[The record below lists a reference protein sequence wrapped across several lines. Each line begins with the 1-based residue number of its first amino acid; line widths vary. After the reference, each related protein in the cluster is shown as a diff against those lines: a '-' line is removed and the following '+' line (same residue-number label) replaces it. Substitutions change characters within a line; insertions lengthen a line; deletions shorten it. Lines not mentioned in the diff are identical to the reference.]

1 MKYLI
6 TSALPYANGP
16 IHFGHIAG
24 VYLPADIFT
33 RHKKLKGDKA
43 IHICGSDEHG
53 VAIMQNAQK
62 ANKSYQE
69 YVNEWHK
76 THKDLFEKYEIKFD
90 FFGQTSAEY
99 HKKETLTWFNDL
111 LSKGLIEKKA
121 EQQLQ
126 CQSCKNMLP
135 DRFVEGECYV
145 CHYPEARGDECP
157 SCGTWIDP
165 LKLLKPV
172 CKFCGSKEVKA
183 VDSYQWYLMLS
194 KVYPQWQKWFET
206 RKPVWRK
213 NVVPFVESL
222 TKENLVDRA
231 ITRDLD
237 WGIDV
242 PLPEAKGKK
251 IYVWFDAPIGYVSNT
266 AEYLKQSGSNEDHI
280 KDWWGNKDVTIVNF
294 IGKDNI
300 IFHSIIF
307 PVMCLGTGFVNPV
320 SDLPANQYV
329 NLEGKQFS
337 KSKGWYV
344 DADEAVTQFGSD
356 ALRFYLTSLIP
367 ETSDSSFTWKGLELK
382 INSEL
387 ANNIGNF
394 INRAMKFSAKNW
406 PEGMPAEK
414 FESFFQTETE
424 FLTKEMKQYHTYLDN
439 YEIKKGQE
447 WLLSI
452 GMRINQIITERAPWT
467 QFKTEPAKAQ
477 ETIAF
482 STAYVLLLGS
492 YFSPYLPKFSNAILS
507 YFGLNSESDLVKK
520 IYAGDL
526 KAMKDFFAA
535 GFKLKVEPE
544 GLVPKIDPKLIEE
557 LDKKLKDKALE
568 MNSPEKEAIKQLTEA
583 YGKKHTGSVITADKE
598 IDLIIT
604 AHGATIAV
612 DLKLMPKLKDN
623 HFEKAKAYKAI
634 NPDTKV
640 YLLYSG
646 PKKFEKDGVS
656 VWPLEDFLKELPL

>member
-33 RHKKLKGDKA
+33 RHKKLKGVKA

-62 ANKSYQE
+62 SGKSYQE
-69 YVNEWHK
+69 YVNEWHL
-76 THKDLFEKYEIKFD
+76 THKNLFEKYDIKFD
-90 FFGQTSAEY
+90 FFGQTSAPY
-99 HKKETLTWFNDL
+99 HKEETLKWFNDL
-111 LSKGLIEKKA
+111 LGKGLIEKKA
-121 EQQLQ
+121 EEQLQ
-126 CQSCKNMLP
+126 CQSCHNMLP

-194 KVYPQWQKWFET
+194 KVYPEWQKWFES

-266 AEYLKQSGSNEDHI
+266 KEYLKDKGEDYI
-280 KDWWGNKDVTIVNF
+280 KDWWGAKDVTIVNF

-320 SDLPANQYV
+320 TDLPANQYV

-344 DADEAVTQFGSD
+344 DADEAITQFGSD

-394 INRAMKFSAKNW
+394 INRAMKFSASKF
-406 PEGMPAEK
+406 PDGVPAQK
-414 FESFFQTETE
+414 FEAFFNEHQKGVEDFIKEYHE
-424 FLTKEMKQYHTYLDN
+424 FLDSYQ
-439 YEIKKGQE
+439 IKRGQE
-447 WLLSI
+447 HLMGLGSKV
-452 GMRINQIITERAPWT
+452 NQFITERAPWT
-467 QFKTEPAKAQ
+467 EFKTDPEKAL
-477 ETIAF
+477 ETIAI
-482 STAYVLLLGS
+482 STAYVLVIGT
-492 YFSPYLPKFSNAILS
+492 YFSPYLPQLSKAILS
-507 YFGLNSESDLVKK
+507 YFGLNAESEVVKK
-520 IYAGDL
+520 IYQGDL
-526 KAMKDFFAA
+526 KAMKDFFSKD
-535 GFKLKVEPE
+535 FKLQVDPQ
-544 GLVPKIDPKLIEE
+544 GLVPKIDTKLIDE
-557 LDKKLKDKALE
+557 LDQKLK
-568 MNSPEKEAIKQLTEA
+568 EK
-583 YGKKHTGSVITADKE
+583 
-598 IDLIIT
+598 
-604 AHGATIAV
+604 GAT
-612 DLKLMPKLKDN
+612 L
-623 HFEKAKAYKAI
+623 
-634 NPDTKV
+634 
-640 YLLYSG
+640 
-646 PKKFEKDGVS
+646 
-656 VWPLEDFLKELPL
+656 

>member
-33 RHKKLKGDKA
+33 RHKKLKGEKA

-62 ANKSYQE
+62 AKKSYQE

-76 THKDLFEKYEIKFD
+76 THKELFEKYEINFD
-90 FFGQTSAEY
+90 FFGQTSAPY
-99 HKKETLTWFNDL
+99 HKEETLVWFNDL
-111 LSKGLIEKKA
+111 LKKGLIEKKA

-126 CQSCKNMLP
+126 CQSCHNMLP

-157 SCGTWIDP
+157 DCGTWIDP

-183 VDSYQWYLMLS
+183 VDSFQWYLMLS
-194 KVYPQWQKWFET
+194 KMHEKFQAWFET
-206 RKPVWRK
+206 RKPQWRK

-222 TKENLVDRA
+222 TKDNLVDRA

-266 AEYLKQSGSNEDHI
+266 AQFLKESGSKDHHI
-280 KDWWGNKDVTIVNF
+280 KDWWGAKDVTIVNF

-320 SDLPANQYV
+320 TDLPANQYV

-344 DADEAVTQFGSD
+344 DADEAIAQFGSD

-367 ETSDSSFTWKGLELK
+367 ETSDSSFTWKGMELK

-387 ANNIGNF
+387 ANNVGNF
-394 INRAMKFSAKNW
+394 INRAMKFSASKF
-406 PEGMPAEK
+406 PEGIKAQK
-414 FESFFQTETE
+414 FDAFFNSHAADVET
-424 FLTKEMKQYHTYLDN
+424 FIKEYHELLDS
-439 YEIKKGQE
+439 YQIKRGQE
-447 WLLSI
+447 HIMGLGSKVNLF
-452 GMRINQIITERAPWT
+452 ITERAPWT
-467 QFKTEPAKAQ
+467 EFKTDPEKAC
-477 ETIAF
+477 ETIAI
-482 STAYVLLLGS
+482 STAYVLVIGT
-492 YFSPYLPKFSNAILS
+492 FFAPYLPQLSKSILS
-507 YFGLNSESDLVKK
+507 YFGLNEKSDLVQK
-520 IYAGDL
+520 IYQGDL
-526 KAMKDFFAA
+526 KAMKEFFAQD
-535 GFKLKVEPE
+535 FKLMVDPQ
-544 GLVPKIDPKLIEE
+544 GLVPKIDPKVIEE
-557 LDKKLKDKALE
+557 LDTKLK
-568 MNSPEKEAIKQLTEA
+568 
-583 YGKKHTGSVITADKE
+583 
-598 IDLIIT
+598 
-604 AHGATIAV
+604 
-612 DLKLMPKLKDN
+612 
-623 HFEKAKAYKAI
+623 EKA
-634 NPDTKV
+634 
-640 YLLYSG
+640 
-646 PKKFEKDGVS
+646 S
-656 VWPLEDFLKELPL
+656 V

>member
-33 RHKKLKGDKA
+33 RHKKLKGEQA
-43 IHICGSDEHG
+43 IHISGSDEHG

-62 ANKSYQE
+62 AKKSYQE

-76 THKDLFEKYEIKFD
+76 THKELFEKYDINFD
-90 FFGQTSAEY
+90 FFGQTSADY
-99 HKKETLTWFNDL
+99 HKKETLTWFDDL
-111 LSKGLIEKKA
+111 LKKGLIEKKS

-126 CQSCKNMLP
+126 CQSCHNMLP

-172 CKFCGSKEVKA
+172 CKFCGSNDVKA

-194 KVYPQWQKWFET
+194 KVYPEWQKWFES
-206 RKPVWRK
+206 RKPHWRK

-266 AEYLKQSGSNEDHI
+266 AQFLKESGSKEDHI
-280 KDWWGNKDVTIVNF
+280 KDWWGSKDVTIVNF

-320 SDLPANQYV
+320 TDLPANQYV

-344 DADEAVTQFGSD
+344 DAEEAITQFGSD

-367 ETSDSSFTWKGLELK
+367 ETADSSFTWKGLELK

-394 INRAMKFSAKNW
+394 INRAMKFSASKF
-406 PEGMPAEK
+406 PEGVPASK
-414 FESFFQTETE
+414 FDAFFNDHSKGVEE
-424 FLTKEMKQYHTYLDN
+424 FIKEYHELLDS
-439 YEIKKGQE
+439 YQIKKGQDQ
-447 WLLSI
+447 LMGLGSKV
-452 GMRINQIITERAPWT
+452 NQFITERAPWT
-467 QFKTEPAKAQ
+467 EFKTDPDKAL
-477 ETIAF
+477 ETIAI
-482 STAYVLLLGS
+482 STAYVLVIGT
-492 YFSPYLPKFSNAILS
+492 FFAPYLPQLSKSILS

-520 IYAGDL
+520 IYQGDL
-526 KAMKDFFAA
+526 KAMKGFFAKD
-535 GFKLKVEPE
+535 FKLQVDPQ

-557 LDKKLKDKALE
+557 LDLKLK
-568 MNSPEKEAIKQLTEA
+568 EK
-583 YGKKHTGSVITADKE
+583 
-598 IDLIIT
+598 
-604 AHGATIAV
+604 GAS
-612 DLKLMPKLKDN
+612 L
-623 HFEKAKAYKAI
+623 
-634 NPDTKV
+634 
-640 YLLYSG
+640 
-646 PKKFEKDGVS
+646 
-656 VWPLEDFLKELPL
+656 

>member
-33 RHKKLKGDKA
+33 RHKKLKGEKA
-43 IHICGSDEHG
+43 MHISGSDEHG

-62 ANKSYQE
+62 AKISYQE
-69 YVNEWHK
+69 YVNGWHK
-76 THKDLFEKYEIKFD
+76 THKELFEKYDIKFD

-99 HKKETLTWFNDL
+99 HKEETLTWFNDL
-111 LSKGLIEKKA
+111 LAKGLIEKKA

-126 CQSCKNMLP
+126 CQDCKNFLP

-172 CKFCGSKEVKA
+172 CKFCGSKNVTT
-183 VDSYQWYLMLS
+183 VDSFQWYLMLS
-194 KVYPQWQKWFET
+194 KSYEKFQNWFET
-206 RKPVWRK
+206 KKSTWRK

-222 TKENLVDRA
+222 TKDNLVDRA

-242 PLPEAKGKK
+242 PLAEAKGKK

-266 AEYLKQSGSNEDHI
+266 KQFLKESGSKEDYI
-280 KDWWGNKDVTIVNF
+280 KDWWGAKDVTIVNF

-307 PVMCLGTGFVNPV
+307 PVMSMGTGFVNPV
-320 SDLPANQYV
+320 TDLPANQYV

-344 DADEAVTQFGSD
+344 DAEEAITLFGSD

-394 INRAMKFSAKNW
+394 VNRAMKFSAKNW
-406 PEGMPAEK
+406 PEGLKATK
-414 FESFFQTETE
+414 FDPFFTDHAQGVEA
-424 FLTKEMKQYHTYLDN
+424 FIKEYHELLDS
-439 YEIKKGQE
+439 YQIKKGQE
-447 WLLSI
+447 HLLGLGSKV
-452 GMRINQIITERAPWT
+452 NLFITERAPWT
-467 QFKTEPAKAQ
+467 EFKTDTEKAA
-477 ETIAF
+477 ETIAI
-482 STAYVLLLGS
+482 STVYVLVIGT
-492 YFSPYLPKFSNAILS
+492 FFAPYLPQLSKSILS
-507 YFGLNSESDLVKK
+507 YFGLTSESEVVKK
-520 IYAGDL
+520 IYQGDMKAL
-526 KAMKDFFAA
+526 KEFFAHD
-535 GFKLKVEPE
+535 FKLQVDPQ
-544 GLVPKIDPKLIEE
+544 GLVPKIDPKVIEE
-557 LDKKLKDKALE
+557 LDLKLKDKAQ
-568 MNSPEKEAIKQLTEA
+568 A
-583 YGKKHTGSVITADKE
+583 
-598 IDLIIT
+598 
-604 AHGATIAV
+604 
-612 DLKLMPKLKDN
+612 
-623 HFEKAKAYKAI
+623 
-634 NPDTKV
+634 
-640 YLLYSG
+640 
-646 PKKFEKDGVS
+646 
-656 VWPLEDFLKELPL
+656 

>member
-33 RHKKLKGDKA
+33 RHKKLKGEKA
-43 IHICGSDEHG
+43 IHISGSDEHG

-62 ANKSYQE
+62 AKISYQE
-69 YVNEWHK
+69 YVNQWHE
-76 THKDLFEKYEIKFD
+76 THKNVFEKYDIKFD
-90 FFGQTSAEY
+90 FFGQTSKEY
-99 HKKETLTWFNDL
+99 HKEETLKWFNDL
-111 LSKGLIEKKA
+111 LGKGLIERKA

-126 CQSCKNMLP
+126 CQSCTNFLP

-145 CHYPEARGDECP
+145 CGYAEARGDECP

-172 CKFCGSKEVKA
+172 CKFCGSKDVKA
-183 VDSYQWYLMLS
+183 VDSFQWYLMLS
-194 KVYPQWQKWFET
+194 KSYAKFQEWFET
-206 RKPVWRK
+206 RKPHWRK

-222 TKENLVDRA
+222 TKDNLVDRA

-266 AEYLKQSGSNEDHI
+266 KQFLKESGSKEDYI

-307 PVMCLGTGFVNPV
+307 PVMSLGTGFVNPV

-344 DADEAVTQFGSD
+344 DAEEAINQFGSD

-406 PEGMPAEK
+406 PEGLRAEK
-414 FESFFQTETE
+414 FNAFYQDHQAGVADFVRE
-424 FLTKEMKQYHTYLDN
+424 YHELLDTYQ
-439 YEIKKGQE
+439 IKKGQE
-447 WLLSI
+447 HLLGLGSKV
-452 GMRINQIITERAPWT
+452 NQFITERAPWT
-467 QFKTEPAKAQ
+467 EFKTDQDRAE
-477 ETIAF
+477 ETIAI
-482 STAYVLLLGS
+482 SAAYVLVIGT
-492 YFSPYLPKFSNAILS
+492 FFAPYLPQLSKSILS
-507 YFGLNSESDLVKK
+507 YFGLTIESDVVKR
-520 IYAGDL
+520 IYRGDL
-526 KAMKDFFAA
+526 TAIKETFAN
-535 GFKLKVEPE
+535 GSKLQVDPQ
-544 GLVPKIDPKLIEE
+544 GLVPKIDPKVIEE
-557 LDKKLKDKALE
+557 LDLKLK
-568 MNSPEKEAIKQLTEA
+568 
-583 YGKKHTGSVITADKE
+583 
-598 IDLIIT
+598 
-604 AHGATIAV
+604 
-612 DLKLMPKLKDN
+612 
-623 HFEKAKAYKAI
+623 EKAQA
-634 NPDTKV
+634 
-640 YLLYSG
+640 
-646 PKKFEKDGVS
+646 
-656 VWPLEDFLKELPL
+656 

>member
-33 RHKKLKGDKA
+33 RHKKLKGEKA

-62 ANKSYQE
+62 AKKSYQE
-69 YVNEWHK
+69 YVNEWHA
-76 THKDLFEKYEIKFD
+76 THRDLFKKYDIKFD
-90 FFGQTSAEY
+90 FFGQTSAPY
-99 HKKETLTWFNDL
+99 HKEETLKWFNDL

-126 CQSCKNMLP
+126 CQDCNNMLP

-145 CHYPEARGDECP
+145 CKYPEARGDECP

-172 CKFCGSKEVKA
+172 CKFCGSKNVKP
-183 VDSYQWYLMLS
+183 VESFQWYLMLS
-194 KVYPQWQKWFET
+194 KVYPEWQKWFES
-206 RKPVWRK
+206 RKPAWRK

-266 AEYLKQSGSNEDHI
+266 AQYLKESGSQEDHI
-280 KDWWGNKDVTIVNF
+280 KDWWGSKDVTIVNF

-320 SDLPANQYV
+320 TDLPANQYV

-344 DADEAVTQFGSD
+344 DADEAVEQFGSD

-394 INRAMKFSAKNW
+394 INRAMKFSASKF
-406 PEGMPAEK
+406 PEGIEAQKFVPF
-414 FESFFQTETE
+414 FESH
-424 FLTKEMKQYHTYLDN
+424 LKEVEAFVKEYHELLDS
-439 YEIKKGQE
+439 YQIKRGQE
-447 WLLSI
+447 HLMGLGSKV
-452 GMRINQIITERAPWT
+452 NLFITERAPWT
-467 QFKTEPAKAQ
+467 EFKTDPEKAK
-477 ETIAF
+477 ETIAI
-482 STAYVLLLGS
+482 SAAYVLVIGS
-492 YFSPYLPKFSNAILS
+492 YFAPYLPKLSASILS
-507 YFGLNSESDLVKK
+507 YFGLTSESEVVKRVYK
-520 IYAGDL
+520 GDL
-526 KAMKDFFAA
+526 SAIKEFFSQ
-535 GFKLKVEPE
+535 GFKLQVEPQ

-557 LDKKLKDKALE
+557 LDLKLK
-568 MNSPEKEAIKQLTEA
+568 
-583 YGKKHTGSVITADKE
+583 
-598 IDLIIT
+598 
-604 AHGATIAV
+604 
-612 DLKLMPKLKDN
+612 
-623 HFEKAKAYKAI
+623 EKA
-634 NPDTKV
+634 T
-640 YLLYSG
+640 L
-646 PKKFEKDGVS
+646 
-656 VWPLEDFLKELPL
+656 

>member
-33 RHKKLKGDKA
+33 RHKKLKGEKA

-62 ANKSYQE
+62 AKKSYQE

-76 THKDLFEKYEIKFD
+76 THKDLFEKYDIKFD
-90 FFGQTSAEY
+90 FFGQTSAPY
-99 HKKETLTWFNDL
+99 HKEETLKWFQDL
-111 LSKGLIEKKA
+111 LGKGLIEKKA

-126 CQSCKNMLP
+126 CHSCHNMLP

-157 SCGTWIDP
+157 DCGTWIDP

-172 CKFCGSKEVKA
+172 CKFCGSKDVKA
-183 VDSYQWYLMLS
+183 VDSFQWYLMLS
-194 KVYPQWQKWFET
+194 KMHEKFQTWFET
-206 RKPVWRK
+206 KKSTWRK

-222 TKENLVDRA
+222 TKDNLVDRA

-266 AEYLKQSGSNEDHI
+266 AQFLKESGSKEDYI
-280 KDWWGNKDVTIVNF
+280 KDWWGAKDVSIINF

-307 PVMCLGTGFVNPV
+307 PVMCMGTGFVNPV
-320 SDLPANQYV
+320 TDLPANQYV

-344 DADEAVTQFGSD
+344 DADEAIAQFGSD

-367 ETSDSSFTWKGLELK
+367 ETSDSSFTWKGMELK

-394 INRAMKFSAKNW
+394 INRAMKFSASKF
-406 PEGMPAEK
+406 PEGMKKEK
-414 FESFFQTETE
+414 FAPFFETHLQE
-424 FLTKEMKQYHTYLDN
+424 VEVFIKDYHELLDS
-439 YEIKKGQE
+439 YQIKKGQE
-447 WLLSI
+447 HIMGLGSKV
-452 GMRINQIITERAPWT
+452 NQFITERAPWT
-467 QFKTEPAKAQ
+467 EFKTDPEKAA
-477 ETIAF
+477 ETIAI
-482 STAYVLLLGS
+482 STAYVLVIGT
-492 YFSPYLPKFSNAILS
+492 FFAPYLPQLSKSILS
-507 YFGLNSESDLVKK
+507 YFGLSAESEVVKR
-520 IYAGDL
+520 IYQGDMSAL
-526 KAMKDFFAA
+526 KDFFSKD
-535 GFKLKVEPE
+535 FKLEVDPQ
-544 GLVPKIDPKLIEE
+544 GLVPKIDPKVIEE
-557 LDKKLKDKALE
+557 LDQKLK
-568 MNSPEKEAIKQLTEA
+568 
-583 YGKKHTGSVITADKE
+583 
-598 IDLIIT
+598 
-604 AHGATIAV
+604 
-612 DLKLMPKLKDN
+612 
-623 HFEKAKAYKAI
+623 EKAQ
-634 NPDTKV
+634 T
-640 YLLYSG
+640 
-646 PKKFEKDGVS
+646 
-656 VWPLEDFLKELPL
+656 

>member
-43 IHICGSDEHG
+43 IHISGSDEHG

-62 ANKSYQE
+62 AKISYQE
-69 YVNEWHK
+69 YVNGWHK
-76 THKDLFEKYEIKFD
+76 THKELFDKYDIKFD

-99 HKKETLTWFNDL
+99 HKEETLVWFNDL
-111 LSKGLIEKKA
+111 LAKKLIERREEK
-121 EQQLQ
+121 QLQ
-126 CQSCKNMLP
+126 CQTCTNFLP

-172 CKFCGSKEVKA
+172 CKFCGSKDVSA
-183 VDSYQWYLMLS
+183 VDSFQWYLMLS
-194 KVYPQWQKWFET
+194 KSHEKFQAWFET
-206 RKPVWRK
+206 KKPVWRK
-213 NVVPFVESL
+213 SVVPFVESL
-222 TKENLVDRA
+222 TKDNLVDRA

-266 AEYLKQSGSNEDHI
+266 KQYLKEIGSKEDYL
-280 KDWWGNKDVTIVNF
+280 KDWWNADDVKIVNF

-307 PVMCLGTGFVNPV
+307 PVMSMGTGFVKPV
-320 SDLPANQYV
+320 TDLPANQYV

-344 DADEAVTQFGSD
+344 DSEEAINQFGSD

-367 ETSDSSFTWKGLELK
+367 ETNDSSFTWKGMELK

-387 ANNIGNF
+387 ANNVGNF
-394 INRAMKFSAKNW
+394 INRAMKFSASKF
-406 PEGMPAEK
+406 PEGIAAAK
-414 FESFFQTETE
+414 FAPFFTDHLKDVESFI
-424 FLTKEMKQYHTYLDN
+424 KEYHELLDTYQ
-439 YEIKKGQE
+439 IKKGQE
-447 WLLSI
+447 HIMGLGSKVNLF
-452 GMRINQIITERAPWT
+452 ITERAPWT
-467 QFKTEPAKAQ
+467 EFKTDPEKAK
-477 ETIAF
+477 ETIAI
-482 STAYVLLLGS
+482 SAAYVLVIGT
-492 YFSPYLPKFSNAILS
+492 FFAPYLPQLSKSILS
-507 YFGLNSESDLVKK
+507 YFGLTAESEVVKK
-520 IYAGDL
+520 IYQGDM
-526 KAMKDFFAA
+526 KALKDFFAVD
-535 GFKLKVEPE
+535 FKLQVDPQ
-544 GLVPKIDPKLIEE
+544 GLVPKIDPLLIE
-557 LDKKLKDKALE
+557 AL
-568 MNSPEKEAIKQLTEA
+568 
-583 YGKKHTGSVITADKE
+583 
-598 IDLIIT
+598 
-604 AHGATIAV
+604 
-612 DLKLMPKLKDN
+612 DLKLK
-623 HFEKAKAYKAI
+623 EKANA
-634 NPDTKV
+634 
-640 YLLYSG
+640 
-646 PKKFEKDGVS
+646 
-656 VWPLEDFLKELPL
+656 

>member
-43 IHICGSDEHG
+43 IHISGSDEHG

-62 ANKSYQE
+62 AKKSYQE
-69 YVNEWHK
+69 YVNEWHQ
-76 THKDLFEKYEIKFD
+76 THADLFKKYDIQFD
-90 FFGQTSAEY
+90 FFGQTSAPY
-99 HKKETLTWFNDL
+99 HKEETLKWFNDL
-111 LSKGLIEKKA
+111 ISKKLIERREEK
-121 EQQLQ
+121 QLQ
-126 CQSCKNMLP
+126 CQSCHNFLP

-165 LKLLKPV
+165 LKLLHPV
-172 CKFCGSKEVKA
+172 CKFCGSKEVSA
-183 VDSYQWYLMLS
+183 VDSFQWYLMLS
-194 KVYPQWQKWFET
+194 KSHEKFQAWFDSKKST
-206 RKPVWRK
+206 WRK

-222 TKENLVDRA
+222 TKDNLVDRA

-266 AEYLKQSGSNEDHI
+266 KEYLRKTGSKDDYI
-280 KDWWGNKDVTIVNF
+280 KDWWGNKDTTIVNF

-300 IFHSIIF
+300 IFHAIIF
-307 PVMCLGTGFVNPV
+307 PVMCMGTGFVNPV
-320 SDLPANQYV
+320 TDLPANQYV

-344 DADEAVTQFGSD
+344 DAEEAINQFGSD

-406 PEGMPAEK
+406 PEGLKSEK
-414 FESFFQTETE
+414 FAPFFKDHEAGIAE
-424 FLTKEMKQYHTYLDN
+424 FIKEYHELLDS
-439 YEIKKGQE
+439 YQIKKGQE
-447 WLLSI
+447 HLLALGSKV
-452 GMRINQIITERAPWT
+452 NLFITERAPWT
-467 QFKTEPAKAQ
+467 EFKTDQERAA
-477 ETIAF
+477 ETIGI
-482 STAYVLLLGS
+482 STVYVLVMGT
-492 YFSPYLPKFSNAILS
+492 FFAPYLPQLSNSILS
-507 YFGLNSESDLVKK
+507 YFGLTSESEVVKK
-520 IYAGDL
+520 IYQGDL
-526 KAMKDFFAA
+526 AALRSFFAND
-535 GFKLKVEPE
+535 FKLHVDPQ

-557 LDKKLKDKALE
+557 LDLKLK
-568 MNSPEKEAIKQLTEA
+568 
-583 YGKKHTGSVITADKE
+583 
-598 IDLIIT
+598 
-604 AHGATIAV
+604 
-612 DLKLMPKLKDN
+612 
-623 HFEKAKAYKAI
+623 EKAQ
-634 NPDTKV
+634 N
-640 YLLYSG
+640 L
-646 PKKFEKDGVS
+646 
-656 VWPLEDFLKELPL
+656 

>member
-33 RHKKLKGDKA
+33 RHKKQKGETA
-43 IHICGSDEHG
+43 IHISGSDEHG

-62 ANKSYQE
+62 AKKSYQE
-69 YVNEWHK
+69 YVNEWHQ
-76 THKDLFEKYEIKFD
+76 THKALFDKYDIKFD
-90 FFGQTSAEY
+90 FFGQTSKDY
-99 HKKETLTWFNDL
+99 HKEETLKWFNDL
-111 LSKGLIEKKA
+111 LAKGLIERRA
-121 EQQLQ
+121 EKQLQ
-126 CQSCKNMLP
+126 CQDCRNFLP

-145 CHYPEARGDECP
+145 CGYAEARGDECP

-172 CKFCGSKEVKA
+172 CKFCNSTNVHA
-183 VDSYQWYLMLS
+183 VDSFQWYLMLS
-194 KVYPQWQKWFET
+194 KSHEKFQKWFES
-206 RKPVWRK
+206 RKPYWRK

-222 TKENLVDRA
+222 TKDNLVDRA

-242 PLPEAKGKK
+242 PLEEAKGKK

-266 AEYLKQSGSNEDHI
+266 KQFLKESGSSEDYI
-280 KDWWGNKDVTIVNF
+280 KDWWGNDDVKIVNF

-307 PVMCLGTGFVNPV
+307 PVMSLGTGFVNPV

-344 DADEAVTQFGSD
+344 DADEAIDQFGSD

-367 ETSDSSFTWKGLELK
+367 ETSDSSFTWKGMELK

-406 PEGMPAEK
+406 PEGMEAQK
-414 FESFFQTETE
+414 FESFFNEHLVTIEV
-424 FLTKEMKQYHTYLDN
+424 FVKEYHELLDS
-439 YEIKKGQE
+439 YQIKKGQE
-447 WLLSI
+447 HLMNLGSKV
-452 GMRINQIITERAPWT
+452 NQFITERAPWT
-467 QFKTEPAKAQ
+467 EFKTDQDKAA
-477 ETIAF
+477 ETIAI
-482 STAYVLLLGS
+482 STVYVLVIGS
-492 YFSPYLPKFSNAILS
+492 FFTPYLPQLSKSILA
-507 YFGLNSESDLVKK
+507 YFGLTPESEVVKK
-520 IYAGDL
+520 IYQGDMAAL
-526 KAMKDFFAA
+526 KNFFAK
-535 GFKLKVEPE
+535 GFKLQQDPQ
-544 GLVPKIDPKLIEE
+544 GLVPKIDPKVIEE
-557 LDKKLKDKALE
+557 LNEKL
-568 MNSPEKEAIKQLTEA
+568 
-583 YGKKHTGSVITADKE
+583 
-598 IDLIIT
+598 
-604 AHGATIAV
+604 
-612 DLKLMPKLKDN
+612 
-623 HFEKAKAYKAI
+623 KAKA
-634 NPDTKV
+634 
-640 YLLYSG
+640 S
-646 PKKFEKDGVS
+646 ES
-656 VWPLEDFLKELPL
+656 V

>member
-43 IHICGSDEHG
+43 IHISGSDEHG

-62 ANKSYQE
+62 AKISYQE

-76 THKDLFEKYEIKFD
+76 THKELFEKYDIKFD
-90 FFGQTSAEY
+90 FFGQTSAPY
-99 HKKETLTWFNDL
+99 HKEETLKWFDNL
-111 LSKGLIEKKA
+111 LGKGLIEKKA

-126 CQSCKNMLP
+126 CQDCKNFLP

-172 CKFCGSKEVKA
+172 CKFCGSKNVA
-183 VDSYQWYLMLS
+183 TVDSFQWYLMLS
-194 KVYPQWQKWFET
+194 KSYAQFQAWFET
-206 RKPVWRK
+206 KKNTWRK

-222 TKENLVDRA
+222 TKDNLVDRA

-242 PLPEAKGKK
+242 PLADAKGKK

-266 AEYLKQSGSNEDHI
+266 KQFLKESGSKEDYI
-280 KDWWGNKDVTIVNF
+280 KDWWAAPDVTIVNF

-300 IFHSIIF
+300 IFHAIIF
-307 PVMCLGTGFVNPV
+307 PVMSMGTGFVNPV

-344 DADEAVTQFGSD
+344 DADDAITQFGSD

-367 ETSDSSFTWKGLELK
+367 ETADSSFTWKAMELK

-394 INRAMKFSAKNW
+394 VNRAMKFSAKNW
-406 PEGMPAEK
+406 PDGMEANK
-414 FESFFQTETE
+414 FEPFFNSHATEVET
-424 FLTKEMKQYHTYLDN
+424 FIKEYHELLDS
-439 YEIKKGQE
+439 YQIKKGQE
-447 WLLSI
+447 HLMSLGSKV
-452 GMRINQIITERAPWT
+452 NLFITERAPWSE
-467 QFKTEPAKAQ
+467 FKSDPEKAA
-477 ETIAF
+477 ETIGI
-482 STAYVLLLGS
+482 STVYVLVIGT
-492 YFSPYLPKFSNAILS
+492 FFAPYLPQLSKSILS
-507 YFGLNSESDLVKK
+507 YFGLNSESEVVKI
-520 IYAGDL
+520 IYQGDL
-526 KAMKDFFAA
+526 KVLKDFFAN
-535 GFKLKVEPE
+535 GFKLHVDPQ
-544 GLVPKIDPKLIEE
+544 GLVPKIDPKVIEE
-557 LDKKLKDKALE
+557 LELKLK
-568 MNSPEKEAIKQLTEA
+568 
-583 YGKKHTGSVITADKE
+583 
-598 IDLIIT
+598 
-604 AHGATIAV
+604 
-612 DLKLMPKLKDN
+612 LK
-623 HFEKAKAYKAI
+623 
-634 NPDTKV
+634 
-640 YLLYSG
+640 
-646 PKKFEKDGVS
+646 
-656 VWPLEDFLKELPL
+656 

>member
-33 RHKKLKGDKA
+33 RHKKLKGEKA
-43 IHICGSDEHG
+43 IHISGSDEHG

-62 ANKSYQE
+62 VKKSYQE

-76 THKDLFEKYEIKFD
+76 THKDLFDKYEIHFD
-90 FFGQTSAEY
+90 FFGQTSAPY
-99 HKKETLTWFNDL
+99 HKEETLKWFNDL
-111 LSKGLIEKKA
+111 LGKGLIEKKA

-165 LKLLKPV
+165 LKLLKPT
-172 CKFCGSKEVKA
+172 CKFCGSKDVKA
-183 VDSYQWYLMLS
+183 VDSFQWYLMLS
-194 KVYPQWQKWFET
+194 KVYPEWQKWFET
-206 RKPVWRK
+206 RKPLWRK

-222 TKENLVDRA
+222 TKDNLVDRA

-266 AEYLKQSGSNEDHI
+266 KEYLKDKGEDYLN
-280 KDWWGNKDVTIVNF
+280 DWWKSKDVTIVNF

-320 SDLPANQYV
+320 TDLPANQYV

-344 DADEAVTQFGSD
+344 DADEAINQFGSD

-394 INRAMKFSAKNW
+394 INRAMKFSASKF
-406 PEGMPAEK
+406 PEGISADK
-414 FESFFQTETE
+414 FNSFFTKNVKEVET
-424 FLTKEMKQYHTYLDN
+424 FIKEYHELLDS
-439 YEIKKGQE
+439 YQIKRGQE
-447 WLLSI
+447 HLMALGSKV
-452 GMRINQIITERAPWT
+452 NQFITERAPWT
-467 QFKTEPAKAQ
+467 EFKTDPEKAK
-477 ETIAF
+477 ETIAT
-482 STAYVLLLGS
+482 SAAYVLVIGT
-492 YFSPYLPKFSNAILS
+492 FFTPYLPQLSKSILS
-507 YFGLNSESDLVKK
+507 YFGLNADSDVVKK
-520 IYAGDL
+520 IYQGDL
-526 KAMKDFFAA
+526 TALKNFFAN
-535 GFKLKVEPE
+535 GFKLQVEPQ
-544 GLVPKIDPKLIEE
+544 GLVPKIDTKLIDE
-557 LDKKLKDKALE
+557 LDKKLKERAE
-568 MNSPEKEAIKQLTEA
+568 NI
-583 YGKKHTGSVITADKE
+583 
-598 IDLIIT
+598 
-604 AHGATIAV
+604 
-612 DLKLMPKLKDN
+612 
-623 HFEKAKAYKAI
+623 
-634 NPDTKV
+634 
-640 YLLYSG
+640 
-646 PKKFEKDGVS
+646 
-656 VWPLEDFLKELPL
+656 

>member
-43 IHICGSDEHG
+43 IHISGSDEHG

-62 ANKSYQE
+62 AQISYQE

-76 THKDLFEKYEIKFD
+76 THKELFEKYDIKFD
-90 FFGQTSAEY
+90 FFGQTSAPY
-99 HKKETLTWFNDL
+99 HKEEKLKWFNDL
-111 LSKGLIEKKA
+111 LGKGLIEKKA

-126 CQSCKNMLP
+126 CQDCKNFLP

-172 CKFCGSKEVKA
+172 CKFCGSKNVA
-183 VDSYQWYLMLS
+183 TVDSFQWYLMLS
-194 KVYPQWQKWFET
+194 KSFEKFQTWFET
-206 RKPVWRK
+206 KKTTWRK

-222 TKENLVDRA
+222 TKDNLVDRA

-242 PLPEAKGKK
+242 PLAEAKGKK

-266 AEYLKQSGSNEDHI
+266 KQFLKESGSKEDYI
-280 KDWWGNKDVTIVNF
+280 KDWWGAKDVTIVNF

-300 IFHSIIF
+300 IFHAIIF
-307 PVMCLGTGFVNPV
+307 PVMSMGTGFVNPV
-320 SDLPANQYV
+320 TDLPANQYV

-344 DADEAVTQFGSD
+344 DADEAITQFGSD

-367 ETSDSSFTWKGLELK
+367 ETADSSFTWKAMELK

-394 INRAMKFSAKNW
+394 VNRAMKFSAKNW
-406 PEGMPAEK
+406 PEGMKANK
-414 FESFFQTETE
+414 FDPFFASHAADVETFIKDFHE
-424 FLTKEMKQYHTYLDN
+424 LLDS
-439 YEIKKGQE
+439 YQIKKGQDHIMG
-447 WLLSI
+447 LGSKVNLF
-452 GMRINQIITERAPWT
+452 ITERAPWT
-467 QFKTEPAKAQ
+467 EFKADPEKAA
-477 ETIAF
+477 ETIAI
-482 STAYVLLLGS
+482 STVYVLVIGT
-492 YFSPYLPKFSNAILS
+492 FFAPYLPQLSKSILS
-507 YFGLNSESDLVKK
+507 YFGLTSESEVVKK
-520 IYAGDL
+520 IYQGDM
-526 KAMKDFFAA
+526 KALKDFFAHD
-535 GFKLKVEPE
+535 FKLHVDPQ
-544 GLVPKIDPKLIEE
+544 GLVPKIDPKVIEE
-557 LDKKLKDKALE
+557 LDLKLK
-568 MNSPEKEAIKQLTEA
+568 
-583 YGKKHTGSVITADKE
+583 
-598 IDLIIT
+598 
-604 AHGATIAV
+604 
-612 DLKLMPKLKDN
+612 
-623 HFEKAKAYKAI
+623 EKANA
-634 NPDTKV
+634 
-640 YLLYSG
+640 
-646 PKKFEKDGVS
+646 
-656 VWPLEDFLKELPL
+656 

>member
-33 RHKKLKGDKA
+33 RHKKLKGVKA

-62 ANKSYQE
+62 AKKSYQE

-76 THKDLFEKYEIKFD
+76 IHRELFEKYDIKFD
-90 FFGQTSAEY
+90 FFGQTSAPY
-99 HKKETLTWFNDL
+99 HKEETLKWFNDL
-111 LSKGLIEKKA
+111 LGKGLIEKKA

-126 CQSCKNMLP
+126 CQSCHNMLP

-157 SCGTWIDP
+157 ECGTWIDP

-183 VDSYQWYLMLS
+183 VESFQWYLMLS
-194 KVYPQWQKWFET
+194 KVYPEWQKWFEN

-266 AEYLKQSGSNEDHI
+266 AQYLKESGSTEDHI
-280 KDWWGNKDVTIVNF
+280 KDWWGAKDVTIVNF

-320 SDLPANQYV
+320 TDLPANQYV

-344 DADEAVTQFGSD
+344 DAEEAINQFGSD

-367 ETSDSSFTWKGLELK
+367 ETNDSSFTWKNMELK

-394 INRAMKFSAKNW
+394 INRAMKFSASKF
-406 PEGMPAEK
+406 PEGIEPNK
-414 FESFFQTETE
+414 FDAFFTEHLQGVQD
-424 FLTKEMKQYHTYLDN
+424 FIKEYHELLDS
-439 YEIKKGQE
+439 YQIKRGQE
-447 WLLSI
+447 HLMSLGSKV
-452 GMRINQIITERAPWT
+452 NLFITERAPWT
-467 QFKTEPAKAQ
+467 EFKTDPEKAK
-477 ETIAF
+477 ETIAI
-482 STAYVLLLGS
+482 SSAYVLVLGA
-492 YFSPYLPKFSNAILS
+492 FFAPYLPQLSKSILS
-507 YFGLNSESDLVKK
+507 YFGLDQESEVVKK
-520 IYAGDL
+520 IYQGDL
-526 KAMKDFFAA
+526 TALKSFFAN
-535 GFKLKVEPE
+535 GFKLQVEPQ
-544 GLVPKIDPKLIEE
+544 GLVPKIDPKVIED
-557 LDKKLKDKALE
+557 LDKKLKE
-568 MNSPEKEAIKQLTEA
+568 R
-583 YGKKHTGSVITADKE
+583 
-598 IDLIIT
+598 
-604 AHGATIAV
+604 ATV
-612 DLKLMPKLKDN
+612 
-623 HFEKAKAYKAI
+623 
-634 NPDTKV
+634 
-640 YLLYSG
+640 
-646 PKKFEKDGVS
+646 
-656 VWPLEDFLKELPL
+656 

>member
-33 RHKKLKGDKA
+33 RHKKLKGEKA
-43 IHICGSDEHG
+43 MHISGSDEHG

-62 ANKSYQE
+62 AKISYQE
-69 YVNEWHK
+69 YVNGWHK
-76 THKDLFEKYEIKFD
+76 THKELFEKYDIKFD

-99 HKKETLTWFNDL
+99 HKEETLTWFNDL
-111 LSKGLIEKKA
+111 LAKGLIEKKA

-126 CQSCKNMLP
+126 CQDCKNFLP

-172 CKFCGSKEVKA
+172 CKFCGSKNVNT
-183 VDSYQWYLMLS
+183 VDSFQWYLMLS
-194 KVYPQWQKWFET
+194 KSYEKFQNWFET
-206 RKPVWRK
+206 KKSSWRK

-222 TKENLVDRA
+222 TKDNLVDRA

-242 PLPEAKGKK
+242 PLAEAKGKK

-266 AEYLKQSGSNEDHI
+266 KQFLKESGSKEDYI
-280 KDWWGNKDVTIVNF
+280 KDWWGAKDVTIVNF

-307 PVMCLGTGFVNPV
+307 PVMSMGTGFVNPV
-320 SDLPANQYV
+320 TDLPANQYV

-344 DADEAVTQFGSD
+344 DAEEAITQFGSD

-394 INRAMKFSAKNW
+394 VNRAMKFSAKNW
-406 PEGMPAEK
+406 PEGLKTTK
-414 FESFFQTETE
+414 FDPFFTDHAKDVEA
-424 FLTKEMKQYHTYLDN
+424 FIKEYHELLDS
-439 YEIKKGQE
+439 YQIKKGQE
-447 WLLSI
+447 HLLGLGSKV
-452 GMRINQIITERAPWT
+452 NLFITERAPWT
-467 QFKTEPAKAQ
+467 EFKTDTEKAA
-477 ETIAF
+477 ETIAI
-482 STAYVLLLGS
+482 STVYVLVIGT
-492 YFSPYLPKFSNAILS
+492 FFAPYLPQLSKSILS
-507 YFGLNSESDLVKK
+507 YFGLTSESEVVKK
-520 IYAGDL
+520 IYQGDMKAL
-526 KAMKDFFAA
+526 KEFFAHD
-535 GFKLKVEPE
+535 FKLQVDPQ
-544 GLVPKIDPKLIEE
+544 GLVPKIDPKVIEE
-557 LDKKLKDKALE
+557 LDLKLK
-568 MNSPEKEAIKQLTEA
+568 
-583 YGKKHTGSVITADKE
+583 
-598 IDLIIT
+598 
-604 AHGATIAV
+604 
-612 DLKLMPKLKDN
+612 
-623 HFEKAKAYKAI
+623 EKAQA
-634 NPDTKV
+634 
-640 YLLYSG
+640 
-646 PKKFEKDGVS
+646 
-656 VWPLEDFLKELPL
+656 